1 MYINMRA
8 MFRESTGK
16 LDKENADLTT
26 ISHKEH
32 EYRSSRCDGEAMK
45 MTE

>member
-16 LDKENADLTT
+16 LDMDDADLTT
-26 ISHKEH
+26 IFYQQH
-32 EYRSSRCDGEAMK
+32 EWRCSRCDGDAMK
-45 MTE
+45 TTK